1 MAKAPRPGAVKTRLA
16 AHVGADAA
24 CRLQRAFIAD
34 LATRLA
40 TLGLPVHW
48 AVAPAG
54 GELGIALPTERR
66 LAQRGENLGARM
78 ADAIARVHALHGRPV
93 LVLGTDSPHLDPAVL
108 GDAAEALGGDC
119 DAVLGPADDGG
130 YWCIGLAVPRAE
142 VFADVTW
149 GTSTVLAATEAN
161 LARAGLRVRRLPR
174 TFDVDDAAGLD
185 ALRALLAAGTVALPA
200 TADVLASLSDQRG

>member
-34 LATRLA
+34 LAARLA

-48 AVAPAG
+48 AVAPADG
-54 GELGIALPTERR
+54 DLGIKLAPERR
-66 LAQRGENLGARM
+66 LAQRGEDLGARM
-78 ADAIARVHALHGRPV
+78 ADAMARVHAVHGRPV
-93 LVLGTDSPHLDPAVL
+93 LVLGTDSPHLEPPVL
-108 GDAAEALGGDC
+108 RDAAAALGGDC
-119 DAVLGPADDGG
+119 DVVLGPADDGG
-130 YWCIGLAVPRAE
+130 YWCIGMAVPRAE
-142 VFADVTW
+142 IFTGVAW

-174 TFDVDDAAGLD
+174 TFDVDDPTGLE
-185 ALRALLAAGTVALPA
+185 ALRALLATGTVALPA
-200 TADVLASLSDQRG
+200 TAAVLASLPG